1 MYNYYV
7 KRLLQIDK
15 VFSPRPMSWSSCIM
29 NDNIIEIET
38 VETSSGWLRCENSLI
53 SALLLLMN
61 WFLSKVD
68 ETINQNKNIILII
81 DLVNNLESVI
91 CHLTTWTY
99 YGIGWYW
106 YNRRMI
112 LYTSSV
118 LLNLICYERLQ
129 LITFNQFNRLWTTIS
144 YNIPLWT
151 SYLT

>member
-7 KRLLQIDK
+7 KRLLLQIDK
-15 VFSPRPMSWSSCIM
+15 IFSPRPMSWSSCIM

-81 DLVNNLESVI
+81 NLVNNLESSVI

-106 YNRRMI
+106 YNQRMI
-112 LYTSSV
+112 IYFLCFTQFD
-118 LLNLICYERLQ
+118 LL
-129 LITFNQFNRLWTTIS
+129 WKATID
-144 YNIPLWT
+144 NFQPV
-151 SYLT
+151 